1 MNASPASRFTESMV
15 LLVTILGTGI
25 VYLDQSALNV
35 ALPAIQV
42 DLHADLSGLQWVTDI
57 YILMMAAL
65 MLIGGALGDRHG
77 RVRVYIIGM
86 LLFGAASVL
95 GGVASSLEM
104 MVMAR
109 ALQGVGGA
117 LLIPGS
123 FAIINATVPAEQ
135 RGRAMGIWGAFSP
148 LVTLSG
154 PVLGG
159 WLVDNASWRA
169 VFLINIPLIVVAC
182 FAARVIPENRDE
194 QATRRPLDW
203 PGVGTAVVGLGS
215 LLFALIEGLRLGW
228 GHPVIVGTL
237 VLGIGGLAAFVMVE
251 ARSPAPLLPLDAFRN
266 RTFTGINLLTF
277 IYYTALG
284 GLFFLLTLNF
294 QQAQQYTAFQAG
306 FAQLPVPILLFL
318 MANPV
323 GRLTDRVDSRWLI
336 ALGVLITC
344 VSFGLFAR
352 PGIDTNYWTSFFPA
366 QVVFGFGLG
375 LIVVPLT
382 SVAIGALDKR
392 FSGIASGFNTA
403 ITRVGQMLAVALFG
417 AVMLTT
423 FRTSLQTRTA
433 DLPLSDAARA
443 QLLINAD
450 NLGATTPPAGLQ
462 ADTTR
467 AIQTAIRLSFV
478 DGFRRVMGLAIVI
491 ALVGLVSWLAVVGLR
506 PAPHI
511 MPHGPEPQA
520 PLVE

>member
-1 MNASPASRFTESMV
+1 MV
-15 LLVTILGTGI
+15 LVVTILGTGI

-35 ALPAIQV
+35 ALPAIQL
-42 DLHADLSGLQWVTDI
+42 DLHANLSGLQWVTDI

-77 RVRVYIIGM
+77 RVRVYSLGM
-86 LLFGAASVL
+86 VLFGAASML
-95 GGVASSLEM
+95 GGLASSLEL
-104 MVMAR
+104 MVIAR
-109 ALQGVGGA
+109 ALQGIGGA

-123 FAIINATVPAEQ
+123 FAIINATVPPER

-169 VFLINIPLIVVAC
+169 VFFINVPLILIAIL
-182 FAARVIPENRDE
+182 AARGIPENRDE
-194 QATRRPLDW
+194 QAAQGPLDW
-203 PGVGTAVVGLGS
+203 PGVAAVFVGLGS
-215 LLFALIEGLRLGW
+215 LLFALIEGVRLGW
-228 GHPVIVGTL
+228 SDPLVMGTL
-237 VLGIGGLAAFVMVE
+237 LLGVGGLAAFGWIE
-251 ARSPAPLLPLDAFRN
+251 ARSPAPLLPLEAFRN
-266 RTFTGINLLTF
+266 RTFSGINLLTF

-294 QQAQQYTAFQAG
+294 QQAQNYTAFQAG
-306 FAQLPVPILLFL
+306 FAQLPVPIILFV

-323 GRLTDRVDSRWLI
+323 GRLTDRVDARWLI
-336 ALGVLITC
+336 TTGILITC

-366 QVVFGFGLG
+366 QLVFGFGLG

-382 SVAIGALDKR
+382 SVAIGALEKR

-403 ITRVGQMLAVALFG
+403 VTRLGQMLAVAVFG

-423 FRTSLQTRTA
+423 FRASLQTRTA

-443 QLLINAD
+443 QLALNAD
-450 NLGATTPPAGLQ
+450 NLGATTPPAAL
-462 ADTTR
+462 DTPTTL

-478 DGFRRVMGLAIVI
+478 DGFRVVMGLMIII
-491 ALVGLVSWLAVVGLR
+491 ALVSLVSWLAVVGLQ
-506 PAPHI
+506 PMPPTAPRVN
-511 MPHGPEPQA
+511 ESTA
-520 PLVE
+520 PLTE